1 MFSEKIFDEVK
12 IVKEKRYVN
21 AIIGL
26 GVSIFLLGA
35 STIGTTPKVNSLKES
50 DKDNTFT
57 SSIKTTH
64 KSLIEKSEEMIV
76 SGQQVKLGAGVSTV
90 YDDMTLEQ
98 LAEKIE
104 RNLNSTLTGKGYLIA
119 SYSLQQGVD
128 PYLALAIMLHE
139 TGCAWSCSTLT
150 QVNHNVGGMRGSNG
164 YLYFATIDE
173 GIKAFI
179 DNLSRNYVRYGLTT
193 AETMN
198 SKYAENPNW
207 HVAVNRYIEQ
217 IKAS

>member
-1 MFSEKIFDEVK
+1 M
-12 IVKEKRYVN
+12 KEKRYVN

-35 STIGTTPKVNSLKES
+35 STIGTTPKTDSLKES

-64 KSLIEKSEEMIV
+64 ESLIEKSEEMIV

-193 AETMN
+193 AEAMN

>member
-1 MFSEKIFDEVK
+1 M
-12 IVKEKRYVN
+12 KEKRYVN

-35 STIGTTPKVNSLKES
+35 STIGATPKTDSLKES

-64 KSLIEKSEEMIV
+64 ESLIEKSEEMIV

>member
-217 IKAS
+217 IKVS

>member
-26 GVSIFLLGA
+26 GLSIFLLGA
-35 STIGTTPKVNSLKES
+35 STIGTVSKSDSKKES
-50 DKDNTFT
+50 LDNTFT

-64 KSLIEKSEEMIV
+64 KSLIEKSESIMI
-76 SGQQVKLGAGVSTV
+76 SSKQPELTAGVSTV
-90 YDDMTLEQ
+90 YDNMTLEQ
-98 LAEKIE
+98 LAQKIE
-104 RNLNSTLTGKGYLIA
+104 RNLNSTLSGKGYLIA
-119 SYSLQQGVD
+119 SYSLSRGVD

-139 TGCAWSCSTLT
+139 TGCSWSCSSL
-150 QVNHNVGGMRGSNG
+150 VNINHNVGGMRGSNG
-164 YLYFATIDE
+164 YLYFSTLDE
-173 GIKAFI
+173 GIMAFI
-179 DNLSRNYVRYGLTT
+179 DNLSKNYVQYGLTT
-193 AETMN
+193 AEAMN

-207 HVAVNRYIEQ
+207 HVAVNQYIEK

>member
-35 STIGTTPKVNSLKES
+35 STIGTTPKMDSLKES

-76 SGQQVKLGAGVSTV
+76 SGQQIKLGAGVSTV

-104 RNLNSTLTGKGYLIA
+104 RNLNSTLIGKGYLIA

-139 TGCAWSCSTLT
+139 TGCAWSCSSLT

-173 GIKAFI
+173 GIRAFI
-179 DNLSRNYVRYGLTT
+179 DNLSRNYVRYGLTS

>member
-35 STIGTTPKVNSLKES
+35 STIGTTPKMDFLKES

-64 KSLIEKSEEMIV
+64 KSLIEKSEEIIV
-76 SGQQVKLGAGVSTV
+76 SGQQVKLSAGVSTV
-90 YDDMTLEQ
+90 YDGMTLEQ

-150 QVNHNVGGMRGSNG
+150 QVNHNVGGMRGGNG
-164 YLYFATIDE
+164 
-173 GIKAFI
+173 
-179 DNLSRNYVRYGLTT
+179 
-193 AETMN
+193 
-198 SKYAENPNW
+198 
-207 HVAVNRYIEQ
+207 
-217 IKAS
+217 

>member
-35 STIGTTPKVNSLKES
+35 STIGTTPKMDSLKES

-76 SGQQVKLGAGVSTV
+76 SGQQSAC
-90 YDDMTLEQ
+90 Y
-98 LAEKIE
+98 
-104 RNLNSTLTGKGYLIA
+104 Y
-119 SYSLQQGVD
+119 
-128 PYLALAIMLHE
+128 
-139 TGCAWSCSTLT
+139 
-150 QVNHNVGGMRGSNG
+150 
-164 YLYFATIDE
+164 AT
-173 GIKAFI
+173 
-179 DNLSRNYVRYGLTT
+179 
-193 AETMN
+193 
-198 SKYAENPNW
+198 
-207 HVAVNRYIEQ
+207 
-217 IKAS
+217 

>member
-1 MFSEKIFDEVK
+1 M
-12 IVKEKRYVN
+12 KEKRYVN

-35 STIGTTPKVNSLKES
+35 STIGTTPKTDSFKES

-64 KSLIEKSEEMIV
+64 ESLIEKSEEMIV

-139 TGCAWSCSTLT
+139 TGCAWSCSSLT

-173 GIKAFI
+173 GIRAFI

>member
-35 STIGTTPKVNSLKES
+35 STIGTTPKMDFLKES

-64 KSLIEKSEEMIV
+64 KSLIEKSEEIIV
-76 SGQQVKLGAGVSTV
+76 SGQQVKLSAGVSTV
-90 YDDMTLEQ
+90 YDGMTLEQ

-193 AETMN
+193 AEAMN

>member
-35 STIGTTPKVNSLKES
+35 STIGTTPKMDFLKES

-179 DNLSRNYVRYGLTT
+179 DNLSRNYVRYDLTT
-193 AETMN
+193 AEAMN

>member
-1 MFSEKIFDEVK
+1 M
-12 IVKEKRYVN
+12 KEKRYVN

-35 STIGTTPKVNSLKES
+35 STIGTTPKTDSLKES

>member
-1 MFSEKIFDEVK
+1 MISHTFRGYNLK
-12 IVKEKRYVN
+12 
-21 AIIGL
+21 
-26 GVSIFLLGA
+26 LLNFFVA
-35 STIGTTPKVNSLKES
+35 Y
-50 DKDNTFT
+50 FR
-57 SSIKTTH
+57 
-64 KSLIEKSEEMIV
+64 V
-76 SGQQVKLGAGVSTV
+76 SGTV
-90 YDDMTLEQ
+90 YDGMTLEQ

-193 AETMN
+193 AEAMN

>member
-1 MFSEKIFDEVK
+1 M
-12 IVKEKRYVN
+12 KEKRYVN

-35 STIGTTPKVNSLKES
+35 STIGTTPKTDSLKES

-64 KSLIEKSEEMIV
+64 ESLIEKSEEMIV

>member
-35 STIGTTPKVNSLKES
+35 STIGTTPKMDFLKES

-64 KSLIEKSEEMIV
+64 KSLIEKSEEIIV
-76 SGQQVKLGAGVSTV
+76 SGQQVKLSAGVSTV
-90 YDDMTLEQ
+90 YDGMTLEQ

>member
-26 GVSIFLLGA
+26 GLSIFLLGA
-35 STIGTTPKVNSLKES
+35 STIGTVSKSDSKKES
-50 DKDNTFT
+50 LDNTFT

-76 SGQQVKLGAGVSTV
+76 SAQQVKLGAGVNTV
-90 YDDMTLEQ
+90 YDNMTLEQ

-150 QVNHNVGGMRGSNG
+150 TVNHNVGGMRGSNG

>member
-1 MFSEKIFDEVK
+1 M
-12 IVKEKRYVN
+12 KEKRYVN

-35 STIGTTPKVNSLKES
+35 STIGNTPKIDVLEPSKE
-50 DKDNTFT
+50 DNTFT

-64 KSLIEKSEEMIV
+64 KSLIEKSEEIMI
-76 SGQQVKLGAGVSTV
+76 SGQQIKLAAGVSTV
-90 YDDMTLEQ
+90 YDDMTMEQ
-98 LAEKIE
+98 LAEKLN

-139 TGCAWSCSTLT
+139 TGCAWSCSSLT
-150 QVNHNVGGMRGSNG
+150 QINHNVGGMRGSNG

-179 DNLSRNYVRYGLTT
+179 DNLSRNYIRYGLTT

-198 SKYAENPNW
+198 SKYAENPNG
-207 HVAVNRYIEQ
+207 HVAVNQYIER
-217 IKAS
+217 IKAN

>member
-1 MFSEKIFDEVK
+1 M
-12 IVKEKRYVN
+12 KEKRYVN

-35 STIGTTPKVNSLKES
+35 STIGTTPKTDSLKES

-64 KSLIEKSEEMIV
+64 ESLIEKSEEMIV

-139 TGCAWSCSTLT
+139 TGCAWSCSSLT

-173 GIKAFI
+173 GIRAFI

>member
-35 STIGTTPKVNSLKES
+35 STIGTTPKMDFLKES

-193 AETMN
+193 AEAMN

>member
-1 MFSEKIFDEVK
+1 M
-12 IVKEKRYVN
+12 KEKRYVN

>member
-26 GVSIFLLGA
+26 GLSIFLLGA
-35 STIGTTPKVNSLKES
+35 STIGTVSKSDSKKES
-50 DKDNTFT
+50 LDNTFT

-76 SGQQVKLGAGVSTV
+76 SAQQVKLGAGVNTV
-90 YDDMTLEQ
+90 YDNMTLEQ

-119 SYSLQQGVD
+119 SYSLQQ
-128 PYLALAIMLHE
+128 
-139 TGCAWSCSTLT
+139 
-150 QVNHNVGGMRGSNG
+150 
-164 YLYFATIDE
+164 
-173 GIKAFI
+173 
-179 DNLSRNYVRYGLTT
+179 
-193 AETMN
+193 
-198 SKYAENPNW
+198 
-207 HVAVNRYIEQ
+207 
-217 IKAS
+217 

>member
-35 STIGTTPKVNSLKES
+35 STIGITPKVNSLKES

>member
-1 MFSEKIFDEVK
+1 M
-12 IVKEKRYVN
+12 KEKRYVN

-35 STIGTTPKVNSLKES
+35 STIGTTPKMDFLKES

-64 KSLIEKSEEMIV
+64 KSLIEKSEEIIV
-76 SGQQVKLGAGVSTV
+76 SGQQVKLSAGVSTV
-90 YDDMTLEQ
+90 YDGMTLEQ

-104 RNLNSTLTGKGYLIA
+104 RNLNSTLTGKSYLIA

-193 AETMN
+193 AEAMN

>member
-1 MFSEKIFDEVK
+1 
-12 IVKEKRYVN
+12 VKEKRYVN

-35 STIGTTPKVNSLKES
+35 STIGTTPKTDSLKES

-64 KSLIEKSEEMIV
+64 ESLIEKSEEMIV

>member
-1 MFSEKIFDEVK
+1 MFSEKIFDEVN
-12 IVKEKRYVN
+12 IVKEKRYVS
-21 AIIGL
+21 ALITL

-35 STIGTTPKVNSLKES
+35 TTIGFEMNQDPMEGM
-50 DKDNTFT
+50 NTFT

-76 SGQQVKLGAGVSTV
+76 SAQQVKLGAGVNTV
-90 YDDMTLEQ
+90 YDNMTLEQ

-150 QVNHNVGGMRGSNG
+150 TVNHNVGGMRGSNG

>member
-1 MFSEKIFDEVK
+1 M
-12 IVKEKRYVN
+12 KEKRYVN

-35 STIGTTPKVNSLKES
+35 STIGTTPKTDSLKES

-64 KSLIEKSEEMIV
+64 ESLIEKSEEMIV

-179 DNLSRNYVRYGLTT
+179 DNLSRNYIRYGLTT

>member
-1 MFSEKIFDEVK
+1 M
-12 IVKEKRYVN
+12 KEKRYVN

-35 STIGTTPKVNSLKES
+35 STIGTTPKTDSLIES

-64 KSLIEKSEEMIV
+64 ESLIEKSEEMIV

>member
-1 MFSEKIFDEVK
+1 M
-12 IVKEKRYVN
+12 KEKRYVN

-35 STIGTTPKVNSLKES
+35 STIGTTQKTDSLKES

>member
-1 MFSEKIFDEVK
+1 M
-12 IVKEKRYVN
+12 KETRYVN

-35 STIGTTPKVNSLKES
+35 STIGTTQKTDSLKES

-64 KSLIEKSEEMIV
+64 ESLIEKSEEMIV

-90 YDDMTLEQ
+90 YDNMTLEQ

>member
-1 MFSEKIFDEVK
+1 M
-12 IVKEKRYVN
+12 KEKRYVN

-35 STIGTTPKVNSLKES
+35 STIGTTPKMDFLKES

-64 KSLIEKSEEMIV
+64 KSLIEKSEEIIV
-76 SGQQVKLGAGVSTV
+76 SGQQVKLSAGVSTV
-90 YDDMTLEQ
+90 YDGMTLEQ

-193 AETMN
+193 AEAMN

>member
-1 MFSEKIFDEVK
+1 M
-12 IVKEKRYVN
+12 KEKRYVN

-217 IKAS
+217 IKVS

>member
-1 MFSEKIFDEVK
+1 M
-12 IVKEKRYVN
+12 KEKRYVN

-35 STIGTTPKVNSLKES
+35 STIGTTQKTDSLKES

-64 KSLIEKSEEMIV
+64 ESLIEKSEEMIV

>member
-1 MFSEKIFDEVK
+1 M
-12 IVKEKRYVN
+12 KEKRYVN

-35 STIGTTPKVNSLKES
+35 STIGTTQKMDFLKES

-64 KSLIEKSEEMIV
+64 KSLIEKSEEIIV
-76 SGQQVKLGAGVSTV
+76 SGQQVKLSAGVSTV
-90 YDDMTLEQ
+90 YDGMTLEQ

-193 AETMN
+193 AEAMN

>member
-1 MFSEKIFDEVK
+1 M
-12 IVKEKRYVN
+12 KEKRYVN

-35 STIGTTPKVNSLKES
+35 STIGTTPKADSLKES

-64 KSLIEKSEEMIV
+64 ESLIEKSEEMIV

-179 DNLSRNYVRYGLTT
+179 DNLSRNYIRYGLTT

>member
-1 MFSEKIFDEVK
+1 M
-12 IVKEKRYVN
+12 KEKRYVN

-35 STIGTTPKVNSLKES
+35 STIGTTPKMDSLKES

-76 SGQQVKLGAGVSTV
+76 SGQQIKLGAGVSTV

>member
-35 STIGTTPKVNSLKES
+35 STIGTTPKMDSLKES

-76 SGQQVKLGAGVSTV
+76 SGQQIKLGAGVNTV

-104 RNLNSTLTGKGYLIA
+104 RNLNSTLIGKGYLIA

-139 TGCAWSCSTLT
+139 TGCAWSCSSLT

-173 GIKAFI
+173 GIRAFI

>member
-35 STIGTTPKVNSLKES
+35 STIGTTPKMDFLKES

-76 SGQQVKLGAGVSTV
+76 SAQQVKLGAGVNTV
-90 YDDMTLEQ
+90 YDNMTLEQ

-193 AETMN
+193 AEAMN

>member
-1 MFSEKIFDEVK
+1 M
-12 IVKEKRYVN
+12 KEKRYVN

-35 STIGTTPKVNSLKES
+35 STIGTTPKTDSLKES

-64 KSLIEKSEEMIV
+64 ESLIEKSEKMIV

>member
-1 MFSEKIFDEVK
+1 M
-12 IVKEKRYVN
+12 KEKRYVN

-35 STIGTTPKVNSLKES
+35 STIGITPKVNSLKES